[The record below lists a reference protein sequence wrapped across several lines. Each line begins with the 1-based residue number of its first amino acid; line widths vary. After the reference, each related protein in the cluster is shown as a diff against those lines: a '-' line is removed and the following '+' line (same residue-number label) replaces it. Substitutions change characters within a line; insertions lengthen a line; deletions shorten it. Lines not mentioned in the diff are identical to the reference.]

1 MDGEFIYESQ
11 RMFLVWDYDFE
22 RASLLLRS
30 SQDEKCKTTIDIIF
44 LGVYYMELPNRITS
58 LEIRLSDLT
67 DLMHFESKTK
77 DDFMI
82 SSHYV
87 ILSNQTK
94 HFISAGACA
103 VYENDLPSHESFF
116 RVDGSEGRYGA
127 LIVQH

>member
-30 SQDEKCKTTIDIIF
+30 SQDEKYKTTIDIIF
-44 LGVYYMELPNRITS
+44 LGVYYMELPSRITS
-58 LEIRLSDLT
+58 LEIRESDVE
-67 DLMHFESKTK
+67 DLLYFESKTG
-77 DDFMI
+77 DYFAY
-82 SSHYV
+82 SNHFV
-87 ILSNQTK
+87 IFSNQTK

-116 RVDGSEGRYGA
+116 RVDGSEGRYGT